1 MNDQA
6 FQLLMSR
13 LEQLEEKVDRLL
25 AFKWQII
32 GGSVLL
38 SILLTAA
45 INIAALYTR

>member
-1 MNDQA
+1 
-6 FQLLMSR
+6 MSR
-13 LEQLEEKVDRLL
+13 LQQLEEKVDRLL

-45 INIAALYTR
+45 INVAAIYVR